1 MRQDS
6 LFDVTLFKIKS
17 YTLMTTKAIQN
28 ALKGGHV
35 VCLKDDP
42 ASMLCF
48 DLFGD
53 LVVISRHAE
62 VPTRKATLADI
73 RKATINK

>member
-1 MRQDS
+1 MC
-6 LFDVTLFKIKS
+6 
-17 YTLMTTKAIQN
+17 
-28 ALKGGHV
+28 LKG
-35 VCLKDDP
+35 DP

-62 VPTRKATLADI
+62 VPTRKATLADM